1 MNSFRLP
8 ILTASAAAVLL
19 ALSPVALSAQ
29 SLSVSPALY
38 AAAEAPAAY
47 SSSSVVDASA
57 TAPAATESYAG
68 AASSAAAAP
77 AKTETSTRPFSAL
90 GVGFKIGLGGVG
102 FDVATP
108 IAKRFNIRGGAG
120 FFSYNINSTVDN
132 EPVTGSLKLNN
143 AEAMLD
149 WFPFNGS
156 FRLAAG
162 MTIYDNTSISGTVT
176 EAGGQTIK
184 IGNTTYTS
192 NPANPI
198 TGTVSAKFGGNVVP
212 RFTLGWGNLAKRNGH
227 FSFDTEFGVEITGT
241 PTVGWAFG
249 GSGCA
254 NASGSSTNCSSNY
267 VSIAAQSTDVAAQTA
282 SLQSD
287 FNSFKVF
294 PIFNIGIGYKFGH

>member
-8 ILTASAAAVLL
+8 ILTASATAVLL

-29 SLSVSPALY
+29 SLAVSPALY
-38 AAAEAPAAY
+38 AAAEAPAY
-47 SSSSVVDASA
+47 SSSSVADASA
-57 TAPAATESYAG
+57 TAPAATESYA
-68 AASSAAAAP
+68 AAASSSAAAQTV
-77 AKTETSTRPFSAL
+77 KTETSTRPFSAL

-108 IAKRFNIRGGAG
+108 LAKRFNIRGGAG
-120 FFSYNINSTVDN
+120 FFSYNINSTVNN
-132 EPVTGSLKLNN
+132 EPVVGSLKLNN
-143 AEAMLD
+143 AEVMLD

-156 FRLAAG
+156 FRLAG
-162 MTIYDNTSISGTVT
+162 GTTVYDNTAVSGTVT
-176 EAGGQTIK
+176 VAGGQTIK

-198 TGTVSAKFGGNVVP
+198 NGTISAKLGGNVVP

-227 FSFDTEFGVEITGT
+227 FSFDTEFGIEITGT
-241 PTVGWAFG
+241 PTVNWAFG
-249 GSGCA
+249 GQGCA
-254 NASGSSTNCSSNY
+254 NTSGSSTNCSSNY
-267 VSIAAQSTDVAAQTA
+267 INIPQTDVSAQTA

-294 PIFNIGIGYKFGH
+294 PILNIGFGYKFGH

>member
-19 ALSPVALSAQ
+19 ALSPIALSAQ

-57 TAPAATESYAG
+57 TAPAATESYS
-68 AASSAAAAP
+68 AAAASAAAAP

-90 GVGFKIGLGGVG
+90 GVGFKIGIGGVG

-108 IAKRFNIRGGAG
+108 LAKRFNIRGGAG
-120 FFSYNINSTVDN
+120 FFNYNINSTVNN
-132 EPVTGSLKLNN
+132 EPVVGSLKLNN
-143 AEAMLD
+143 AEVMLD

-156 FRLAAG
+156 FRLAGG
-162 MTIYDNTSISGTVT
+162 MTIYNNTAVSGTVT
-176 EAGGQTIK
+176 VAPGQTIK
-184 IGNTTYTS
+184 INNTTYTS
-192 NPANPI
+192 APAPNAI
-198 TGTVSAKFGGNVVP
+198 NGTLSAKFGGDVAP

-227 FSFDTEFGVEITGT
+227 WSFDTEFGVEITGT
-241 PTVGWAFG
+241 PTVSWAFG
-249 GSGCA
+249 GMGCA
-254 NASGSSTNCSSNY
+254 NTSSSSGSSCTNYQN
-267 VSIAAQSTDVAAQTA
+267 IPQTDVSAQTA